1 MKQFEVHIAELP
13 SNSSE
18 AAEDFFSSFSPES
31 NSGHESADIKAPVF
45 LICTKDFLKKIR
57 ANLEMLNRE
66 FESDEVILYVPFI
79 GLC

>member
-45 LICTKDFLKKIR
+45 LICTKKF
-57 ANLEMLNRE
+57 
-66 FESDEVILYVPFI
+66 
-79 GLC
+79 